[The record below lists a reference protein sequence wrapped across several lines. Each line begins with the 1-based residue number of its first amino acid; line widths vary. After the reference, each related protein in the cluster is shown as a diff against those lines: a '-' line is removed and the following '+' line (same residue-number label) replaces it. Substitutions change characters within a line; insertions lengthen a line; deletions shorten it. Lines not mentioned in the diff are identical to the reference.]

1 MRCIYTRKALGSC
14 LMECIG
20 YDDKHNRID
29 GIDDMYANNSSIFDT
44 NSEQN
49 VKEAISKPSRGSDF
63 TSPRRP
69 LVSVIMPCYNVER
82 YVGAAIQSVLSQSY
96 EDIELFCVNDGSTDG
111 TLDSIKHA
119 VGDDSRVHILDIA
132 NGGAP
137 HARNT
142 AMRHVSGKY
151 VMFID
156 ADDEADH
163 EMIEKLVTAAERDD
177 AQLVI
182 CGFDIVTLDGY
193 TDAGKSSDE
202 SVQHRFIETKRVNN
216 ASYNQIGF
224 RYAAYKLFD
233 SNMLYTPWNK
243 LFKLD
248 RIRNENIEFR
258 DTFWDDFPFVL
269 DYIRDVESVT
279 VISDSLYRFYRRRA
293 DSETAKYRA
302 DMLEKRDEEDRW
314 MRELYSHW
322 SLQSD
327 PKSVEMIDRRYIE
340 RLVGCVANECSP
352 ANATDMK
359 GRLNSVRNIMGMKFM
374 EQRTLKNGGAIWVNG
389 ETNGKRA
396 ARIEECLKVAEPRSM
411 KMRIM
416 LIPYRI
422 GSPVLCMLSGM
433 FIEWVRQVAPTM
445 FAKMKANR

>member
-1 MRCIYTRKALGSC
+1 
-14 LMECIG
+14 MEHIG
-20 YDDKHNRID
+20 HNDKHNRID
-29 GIDDMYANNSSIFDT
+29 GIDDMYANNNSSFDT
-44 NSEQN
+44 NSERN
-49 VKEAISKPSRGSDF
+49 VKESVSTPSRDNGFPS
-63 TSPRRP
+63 TRCP

-82 YVGAAIQSVLSQSY
+82 YVGAAIQSILSQSY
-96 EDIELFCVNDGSTDG
+96 EKIELFCVNDGSTDG
-111 TLDSIKHA
+111 TLDAIERAS
-119 VGDDSRVHILDIA
+119 GNDSRVHILDIM

-142 AMRHVSGKY
+142 AMRQASGKY

-163 EMIEKLVTAAERDD
+163 EMIEKLVTAAECDD

-202 SVQHRFIETKRVNN
+202 SVQHRFVETKRADN

-248 RIRNENIEFR
+248 RLRDEKIEFR

-269 DYIRDVESVT
+269 DYIRDIEIVT

-293 DSETAKYRA
+293 DSETARYRA

-327 PKSVEMIDRRYIE
+327 PESVEMIDRRYIE
-340 RLVGCVANECSP
+340 RIVGCVANECSP
-352 ANATDMK
+352 ANATGMK
-359 GRLNSVRNIMGMKFM
+359 GRLNGVRNIMGRKFM
-374 EQRTLKNGGAIWVNG
+374 EQRVIKNGETIWVNG
-389 ETNGKRA
+389 EANGKRA

-445 FAKMKANR
+445 FAKMKASR